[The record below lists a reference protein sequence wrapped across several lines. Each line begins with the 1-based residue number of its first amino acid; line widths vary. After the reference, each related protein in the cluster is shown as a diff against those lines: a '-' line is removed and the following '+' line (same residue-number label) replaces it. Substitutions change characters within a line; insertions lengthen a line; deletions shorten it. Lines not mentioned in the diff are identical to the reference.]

1 MVRMMSEADSQVPV
15 WSYRVNLDKRVRSD
29 HPLRRIRSALDLSF
43 VGKAVAHTYGR
54 KGNKSVPP
62 EVIMRMML
70 LLFLEDIKS
79 ERELMRIIPER
90 LDYLWFLGYQLDDP
104 IPDHSVLSKAR
115 KRWGKEVFVTLFSR
129 VVQQCVAAGL
139 VEGRKIH
146 VDASL
151 VDANANLGSVKP
163 LSEDLIK
170 AIEQTAKEEVQKLD
184 EKDDD
189 QEPPCAGGG
198 SAGTSVGPYAKTNR
212 QFRSTT
218 DPDASLVRHAGLKS
232 RLRYKTHRVVDDAH
246 EIITAVET
254 TTGAVDEASQLMGL
268 IEAHEDTTD
277 QAVRTV
283 IADARYGNL
292 SNLISCQKAGIEAHV
307 KLLGESIRGKGRSEG
322 IYCDERFSYD
332 AQSNTYR
339 CPANQIMKPRRLHPQ
354 RLTWEYVTA
363 KGTCLVCKLRALCTR
378 SRTGRTIHRHRDQEL
393 LEKARKIASSKSAQ
407 RDLKRRQHLMERSFA
422 DAANCHGLK
431 RARWRGLWKQA
442 IQDLLIATV
451 QNLRKLLRH
460 LSQTE
465 PELANN
471 LNQLFQRLYM
481 LLRACLQSCPGS
493 LASQLG

>member
-1 MVRMMSEADSQVPV
+1 MMSEEDSQVPI

-43 VGKAVAHTYGR
+43 VRKAVAHTYGQ

-62 EVIMRMML
+62 EVIVRMML
-70 LLFLEDIKS
+70 LLFLDDIKS
-79 ERELMRIIPER
+79 ERELMRIIPEG
-90 LDYLWFLGYQLDDP
+90 LDYLWFLGYGLDDQ

-115 KRWGKEVFVTLFSR
+115 KRWGKEVFVSLFSQ

-139 VEGRKIH
+139 VEGSKIH

-151 VDANANLGSVKP
+151 IEANASLRSVKP
-163 LSEDLIK
+163 LDPALVK
-170 AIEQTAKEEVQKLD
+170 AIEQTAKEQIQKLD
-184 EKDDD
+184 DKDDD
-189 QEPPCAGGG
+189 QEPPNE
-198 SAGTSVGPYAKTNR
+198 GTSGQGTSNIGRYAKTNR

-218 DPDASLVRHAGLKS
+218 DPDATLVRQGGLKS

-254 TTGAVDEASQLMGL
+254 TTGAVDEASQLLEL
-268 IEAHEDTTD
+268 IEAHEDTTA

-283 IADARYGNL
+283 IADARYGSV
-292 SNLISCQKAGIEAHV
+292 SNLIGCRKAKIRAHV
-307 KLLGESIRGKGRSEG
+307 KLLGDSNRGKGRSEG
-322 IYCDERFSYD
+322 IYSDEHFSYD
-332 AQSNTYR
+332 PLTNTYR

-363 KGTCLVCKLRALCTR
+363 KGICLVCKLRAFCTR
-378 SRTGRTIHRHRDQEL
+378 SRTGRTIHRHRDQGL
-393 LEKARKIASSKSAQ
+393 LEKARKIACSNAAK

-451 QNLRKLLRH
+451 QNLRKLVRY
-460 LSQTE
+460 LSQSDPDLATALLKLCHRITSLLSQRPIE
-465 PELANN
+465 VLANCVAN
-471 LNQLFQRLYM
+471 H
-481 LLRACLQSCPGS
+481 
-493 LASQLG
+493 

>member
-1 MVRMMSEADSQVPV
+1 MVRMMSDEDSQVPI

-29 HPLRRIRSALDLSF
+29 HPLRRIRAALDLSF
-43 VGKAVAHTYGR
+43 VRQQVAHTYGR
-54 KGNKSVPP
+54 RGNKSVPP
-62 EVIMRMML
+62 EVIVRMML
-70 LLFLEDIKS
+70 LLFLDDIKS

-104 IPDHSVLSKAR
+104 IPNHSVLSKAR
-115 KRWGKEVFVTLFSR
+115 KRWGKEVFVSLFSR
-129 VVQQCVAAGL
+129 VVQQCVEAGL
-139 VEGRKIH
+139 VEGNKIH

-151 VDANANLGSVKP
+151 VEANASLRSVKP
-163 LSEDLIK
+163 LDPDLLK
-170 AIEQTAKEEVQKLD
+170 AIEQTAKEQMQKLD
-184 EKDDD
+184 EQDDD
-189 QEPPCAGGG
+189 QDPPSEGGGG
-198 SAGTSVGPYAKTNR
+198 SAGASVGQYAKTNR

-218 DPDASLVRHAGLKS
+218 DPDATLVRQGGLKS

-254 TTGAVDEASQLMGL
+254 TTGAVDEASQLLGL
-268 IEAHEDTTD
+268 IEAHEDITE
-277 QAVRTV
+277 QAVGTV
-283 IADARYGNL
+283 IADARYGSV
-292 SNLISCQKAGIEAHV
+292 SNLIGCQKAQIRAHV
-307 KLLGESIRGKGRSEG
+307 KLLGDSIRGKGRSEG
-322 IYCDERFSYD
+322 IYSDEHFSYD
-332 AQSNTYR
+332 PLSNTYR

-363 KGTCLVCKLRALCTR
+363 KGTCLICQLRAFCTR
-378 SRTGRTIHRHRDQEL
+378 SRTGRTIHRHRDQGL
-393 LEKARKIASSKSAQ
+393 LEKARKIASSKAAK

-465 PELANN
+465 PELAYH
-471 LNQLFQRLYM
+471 LFELLSRLSR
-481 LLRACLQSCPGS
+481 LFLDRSIALSPS
-493 LASQLG
+493 

>member
-1 MVRMMSEADSQVPV
+1 MMSEEDSQVPI

-29 HPLRRIRSALDLSF
+29 HPLRRIRAALDLSF
-43 VGKAVAHTYGR
+43 VRKAVAHSYGQ

-62 EVIMRMML
+62 EVIIRMML
-70 LLFLEDIKS
+70 LLFLDDIKS

-90 LDYLWFLGYQLDDP
+90 LDYLWFVGYGLDDQ

-115 KRWGKEVFVTLFSR
+115 KRWGKEVFVSLFSQ

-139 VEGRKIH
+139 IEGRKIH

-151 VDANANLGSVKP
+151 VEANASLRSVKP
-163 LSEDLIK
+163 LDPDLVK
-170 AIEQTAKEEVQKLD
+170 AIEQTAKEQVQKLD
-184 EKDDD
+184 EQDDD
-189 QEPPCAGGG
+189 QAPPCGGGG
-198 SAGTSVGPYAKTNR
+198 SAGSGVGQYAKTNR

-218 DPDASLVRHAGLKS
+218 DPDATLVRQGGLKS

-246 EIITAVET
+246 EIITAVGT
-254 TTGAVDEASQLMGL
+254 TTGAVDEASQLLGL

-283 IADARYGNL
+283 IADARYGSV
-292 SNLISCQKAGIEAHV
+292 SNLIGCQKAKIRAHV
-307 KLLGESIRGKGRSEG
+307 KLLGDSIRGKGRSEG
-322 IYCDERFSYD
+322 IYSDEHFSYD
-332 AQSNTYR
+332 HLTNTYR
-339 CPANQIMKPRRLHPQ
+339 CPANEIMKPRRLHPQ

-363 KGTCLVCKLRALCTR
+363 KGTCLVCKLRAFCTR
-378 SRTGRTIHRHRDQEL
+378 SRTGRTIHRHRDQGL
-393 LEKARKIASSKSAQ
+393 LEKARKIACSKAAK

-465 PELANN
+465 PELAHG
-471 LNQLFQRLYM
+471 LKQLLQTLYTRLQTS
-481 LLRACLQSCPGS
+481 LQMS
-493 LASQLG
+493 LSILTSQLA